1 MDDLTAKLNQIL
13 SDPESMN
20 QIKNLA
26 AAMGLGG
33 PPSQAQGQ
41 AAPPP
46 QPQPPPAQ
54 PPPPQPQAAAPAPAG
69 GTGTPSG
76 LPDLSALAALLGGAQ
91 QPKPQQPAT
100 PPLIDPATLG
110 TIVTVLSRMNNGND
124 KNIELLRALK
134 PHFSESRSSK
144 VDDAI
149 RIIQLLSL
157 LPIIRESGL
166 LSGLLGGEKK

>member
-20 QIKNLA
+20 QIKSLA

-46 QPQPPPAQ
+46 QPQPPPA
-54 PPPPQPQAAAPAPAG
+54 PPQPQAAAPAA

-91 QPKPQQPAT
+91 QPKPPQPST
-100 PPLIDPATLG
+100 PPLVDPATLG

-166 LSGLLGGEKK
+166 LSGLFGGEKK